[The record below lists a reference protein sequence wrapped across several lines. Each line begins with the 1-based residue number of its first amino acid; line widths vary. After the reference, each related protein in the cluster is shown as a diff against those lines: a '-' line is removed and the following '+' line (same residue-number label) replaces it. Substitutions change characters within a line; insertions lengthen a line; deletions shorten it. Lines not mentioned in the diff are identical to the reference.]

1 MTQPQRRRLRLAIPA
16 HEYLAYYR
24 NEAEAVIARA
34 LNGQVIEFPARA
46 LRRHV
51 SRDGVYGLFEIAFDA
66 DHRLIRLD
74 RIAD

>member
-1 MTQPQRRRLRLAIPA
+1 MTEARRLRLRLAIPA

-24 NEAEAVIARA
+24 NEAEAVITRA

-51 SRDGVYGLFEIAFDA
+51 SRDGVYGVFEIAFDA
-66 DHRLIRLD
+66 NHRLIRLD
-74 RIAD
+74 RVAD